1 MSSLHEASFY
11 EQLPD
16 GRVHCTLC
24 PHDCHIAEGSRGA
37 CSVRY
42 NDGGILYTLVYD
54 RIVASNLEPIEK
66 KPFFHVMPGSLAY
79 SIATVGCNQQCAFCQ
94 NWEIAQWP
102 RDELPHGWLGI
113 ITRRRSHWK
122 RGLKWLS
129 STTTGSPR
137 SDQRR

>member
-1 MSSLHEASFY
+1 MPSLHEASFY
-11 EQLPD
+11 ERLPE

-24 PHDCHIAEGSRGA
+24 PHDCRIADGSRGA

-42 NDGGILYTLVYD
+42 NEGGRLYTLVYD

-66 KPFFHVMPGSLAY
+66 KPFFHALPGSLAY

-102 RDELPHGWLGI
+102 RVELPHGWLGL

-122 RGLKWLS
+122 RWR
-129 STTTGSPR
+129 T
-137 SDQRR
+137 

>member
-1 MSSLHEASFY
+1 MSPLHEASFY

-16 GRVHCTLC
+16 RRVHCTLC
-24 PHDCHIAEGSRGA
+24 PHDCRLADGSRGA

-42 NDGGILYTLVYD
+42 NEGGRLYTLVYD

-66 KPFFHVMPGSLAY
+66 KPFFHALPGSLAY

-122 RGLKWLS
+122 RWR
-129 STTTGSPR
+129 T
-137 SDQRR
+137 